1 MRINPALP
9 LVIVTCAIYAVI
21 AHSPVTAKHTAG
33 SQGDSAD
40 EPKTLSV
47 EFSEIEV
54 GSTMVAQDHRG
65 APPWPRGN
73 CTTIGNLTGGM
84 RVLPAGRWTVL
95 NLHNENLNELKKRLG
110 LKSLEL
116 VLLKNGECLVVDRRV
131 PREWLLAHP
140 CRCCT
145 RLEHRLS
152 LREKWTTNFRG
163 EPQAD
168 ALIGTTWEL
177 VSREDHDNL
186 IENHLPGKRLTFG
199 RSELACLSDK
209 GEKLAGRL
217 WEQITLR
224 RGAVAAA
231 PFALEIYD
239 VKGARYTSL
248 GFAFDRQGDVM
259 TLTVS
264 SRSKRN
270 ERGGIESGGPRRG
283 KAKSPLRVRYRLVR
297 KSEENA
303 AGASD

>member
-1 MRINPALP
+1 
-9 LVIVTCAIYAVI
+9 
-21 AHSPVTAKHTAG
+21 
-33 SQGDSAD
+33 
-40 EPKTLSV
+40 
-47 EFSEIEV
+47 
-54 GSTMVAQDHRG
+54 
-65 APPWPRGN
+65 
-73 CTTIGNLTGGM
+73 
-84 RVLPAGRWTVL
+84 
-95 NLHNENLNELKKRLG
+95 LKD
-110 LKSLEL
+110 
-116 VLLKNGECLVVDRRV
+116 GECLVVDMRV

-140 CRCCT
+140 CMSCT

-152 LREKWTTNFRG
+152 LREKWTANFRG

-186 IENHLPGKRLTFG
+186 IENHLPGQRLTFG
-199 RSELACLSDK
+199 RSELACFSDK

-231 PFALEIYD
+231 PFALKIHD

-248 GFAFDRQGDVM
+248 GFVFDRQRDVM

-264 SRSKRN
+264 SRSKRD
-270 ERGGIESGGPRRG
+270 ERGSIESGGPRRG
-283 KAKSPLRVRYRLVR
+283 KAKSPLRVRYRLVP

-303 AGASD
+303 TEASD